1 MNFIE
6 AILLGIVQ
14 GLTEFLP
21 VSSSGHLELSKALL
35 GSELDASA
43 SMMFTVT
50 VHAATALATMV
61 IFREDIKNIT
71 INFFKGDNEDRK
83 FSFAI
88 IISMI
93 PAAIV
98 GIFFNDA
105 IELLFSGN
113 LILVGSMLLI
123 TGVLLFLTD
132 KAENR
137 KLELTYFKAFII
149 GLSQAIAIL
158 PGISRSG
165 ATISTSI
172 LLGIDREKAAR
183 FSFLMVV
190 PLILGK
196 MILDIDDILSMPT
209 SSGSNQLMFLII
221 GFCSAFFTGLWACKL
236 MIKLVKRARL
246 KGFATYCIMIGTLT
260 LIWILTI

>member
-1 MNFIE
+1 MR
-6 AILLGIVQ
+6 
-14 GLTEFLP
+14 
-21 VSSSGHLELSKALL
+21 SGTSDKISPRALRL
-35 GSELDASA
+35 QC
-43 SMMFTVT
+43 FR
-50 VHAATALATMV
+50 AAAQL
-61 IFREDIKNIT
+61 KNII
-71 INFFKGDNEDRK
+71 INFFKGNNEDRK
-83 FSFAI
+83 FSFAV

-98 GIFFNDA
+98 GVFFNDA

-123 TGVLLFLTD
+123 TGVLLLITD
-132 KAENR
+132 KVESR
-137 KLELTYFKAFII
+137 KLELTYFKAFLV

-165 ATISTSI
+165 ATISISV

-196 MILDIDDILSMPT
+196 MILDVDDILMS
-209 SSGSNQLMFLII
+209 
-221 GFCSAFFTGLWACKL
+221 
-236 MIKLVKRARL
+236 
-246 KGFATYCIMIGTLT
+246 
-260 LIWILTI
+260 